1 MKQDIQ
7 NCIKLVNVNVDL
19 IQMFVKIKNAGMK
32 INTDVNVKN

>member
-19 IQMFVKIKNAGMK
+19 IQMFVKIKNTGMK